1 MSFWELVLRNHAGF
15 LGLTLDNGH
24 ESSVVQGDTTLC
36 FGTTSGCLARKRL
49 PSERRD
55 RP

>member
-1 MSFWELVLRNHAGF
+1 MDELRNHAGF